1 MNGENVVETAVTNNT
16 ALFNI
21 SSQTGIGSAEVKL
34 VHGQMP
40 ETILFQ
46 MYLNGLEEFTFAY
59 DNTVITTSVSSNW
72 KLSSAWSK
80 ASIAD
85 GPSAAEVTLKPISE
99 RISAVD
105 RLLGYRRSISGWTIA
120 AVPSTATVSLHCSS
134 GCDIGMCQLETF
146 AVSSIHMPQC
156 TRCETLA

>member
-1 MNGENVVETAVTNNT
+1 MNGENVVETAVTTNT

-59 DNTVITTSVSSNW
+59 DNTVITTSVSSTGEHTVLQTVTQAGETQTVTEDSDFYMPIRVETNYFE
-72 KLSSAWSK
+72 
-80 ASIAD
+80 I
-85 GPSAAEVTLKPISE
+85 EVPPDFHAGGYDDFAISW
-99 RISAVD
+99 ID
-105 RLLGYRRSISGWTIA
+105 FYR
-120 AVPSTATVSLHCSS
+120 
-134 GCDIGMCQLETF
+134 
-146 AVSSIHMPQC
+146 
-156 TRCETLA
+156 